1 MFFHSYFKLPE
12 GKITLISL
20 QIIHI
25 LAKQTTVVCR
35 ENEHET
41 CQIYRVQLIMFCFCF
56 VVCGLK
62 DRPTDICFQSLIPV
76 KILPAEELPKKTYA
90 GDMGQILRP
99 EPKKLDP
106 RWFVLN
112 NLEHRIPMNTY
123 EYLISIQVL
132 EKIICFP
139 HVNGHSWG
147 FPCFLGPA
155 DRVKASTPPE
165 LLPRL
170 NYSSHPSRAP

>member
-99 EPKKLDP
+99 NGLYIYTHIQKHIHIYK
-106 RWFVLN
+106 
-112 NLEHRIPMNTY
+112 HRHNIYIYICISTHMRIYIFTY
-123 EYLISIQVL
+123 IYIY
-132 EKIICFP
+132 ICI
-139 HVNGHSWG
+139 
-147 FPCFLGPA
+147 
-155 DRVKASTPPE
+155 
-165 LLPRL
+165 
-170 NYSSHPSRAP
+170 YI

>member
-99 EPKKLDP
+99 NGLYIYTHIYK
-106 RWFVLN
+106 N
-112 NLEHRIPMNTY
+112 IYTY
-123 EYLISIQVL
+123 INID
-132 EKIICFP
+132 IIYIYMYIYTYAYIYIFTYIYIYINMY
-139 HVNGHSWG
+139 V
-147 FPCFLGPA
+147 
-155 DRVKASTPPE
+155 
-165 LLPRL
+165 
-170 NYSSHPSRAP
+170 